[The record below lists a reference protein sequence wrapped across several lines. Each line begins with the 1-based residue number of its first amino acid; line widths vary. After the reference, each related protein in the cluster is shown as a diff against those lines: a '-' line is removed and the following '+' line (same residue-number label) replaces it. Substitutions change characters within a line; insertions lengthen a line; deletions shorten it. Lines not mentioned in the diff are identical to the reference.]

1 MEEYFYLKENSL
13 SGAVPTEIGALAK
26 MKEYLYFYSNELCD
40 DVPTEVA
47 ALSSQ
52 FTTGFN
58 LATGNSFGTPCF
70 LLTDQY
76 TALSALYDSAGG
88 GGWRNQSNWMDGE
101 AGPCTGSWYGVTCDS
116 AGEVEGLHAVG
127 NGLSGTLPTELGD
140 LTSMKSGHDTDFAG
154 LFSLNSDLTGTL
166 PSGTCVLNSLC
177 HGLHKWPN
185 TSLIFIRSA
194 FAIPPQNLDVGL
206 ASQRNCTF
214 KTLP

>member
-1 MEEYFYLKENSL
+1 MREC
-13 SGAVPTEIGALAK
+13 GVWCVRCRG
-26 MKEYLYFYSNELCD
+26 
-40 DVPTEVA
+40 A
-47 ALSSQ
+47 ALV
-52 FTTGFN
+52 
-58 LATGNSFGTPCF
+58 
-70 LLTDQY
+70 
-76 TALSALYDSAGG
+76 ALYEGTGG
-88 GGWRNQSNWMDGE
+88 SSGGWTADANWMGNDVTGDSKD
-101 AGPCTGSWYGVTCDS
+101 PCDNAWYGVTCDS

-154 LFSLNSDLTGTL
+154 LFSSNSDLTGTL

-177 HGLHKWPN
+177 HGLHQWLN

-194 FAIPPQNLDVGL
+194 FANPPQNLDVGL

>member
-70 LLTDQY
+70 LLTDQSPY
-76 TALSALYDSAGG
+76 PPGG
-88 GGWRNQSNWMDGE
+88 PHRSQHHCGHHTFAWTE
-101 AGPCTGSWYGVTCDS
+101 EKV
-116 AGEVEGLHAVG
+116 VG
-127 NGLSGTLPTELGD
+127 D
-140 LTSMKSGHDTDFAG
+140 DASGHSCENCGWDARAATTVLEMQNKRRAWRV
-154 LFSLNSDLTGTL
+154 L
-166 PSGTCVLNSLC
+166 P
-177 HGLHKWPN
+177 
-185 TSLIFIRSA
+185 
-194 FAIPPQNLDVGL
+194 
-206 ASQRNCTF
+206 
-214 KTLP
+214 